1 MSVSTD
7 RGDSILILYWKG
19 GEGQASGQMS
29 METLCANSIL
39 LTLGIGAL
47 VLWVIGG
54 KRLYT
59 KKGWI
64 SPLIF
69 SAGLLIGLVLPIR
82 RIAAWIFFMGG
93 RGDLPFVPM
102 LIGVLLVVVSFRF
115 PSQEKAGDAEVNPKE

>member
-1 MSVSTD
+1 MSVSTEL
-7 RGDSILILYWKG
+7 GDSILILNRKG
-19 GEGQASGQMS
+19 GEGQASGQLS

-69 SAGLLIGLVLPIR
+69 SAGILIGLVLPIGK
-82 RIAAWIFFMGG
+82 IADWIFYMGR

-115 PSQEKAGDAEVNPKE
+115 PSQEKVGDADVNPRE